1 MQTHVAL
8 FAQIVFVGGA
18 FWLKARVKAE
28 DMVKTR
34 TGDEHQ
40 GEWPISGVRPI
51 LGTWSIPGGVAN
63 TRCETNTGDMVY
75 TRGEWPTPGVRP
87 ILGTW
92 P

>member
-1 MQTHVAL
+1 MANTRWETNTADV
-8 FAQIVFVGGA
+8 IN
-18 FWLKARVKAE
+18 
-28 DMVKTR
+28 TR

-75 TRGEWPTPGVRP
+75 TRGEWPTSGVRP
-87 ILGTW
+87 ILATPQYW
-92 P
+92 TPT